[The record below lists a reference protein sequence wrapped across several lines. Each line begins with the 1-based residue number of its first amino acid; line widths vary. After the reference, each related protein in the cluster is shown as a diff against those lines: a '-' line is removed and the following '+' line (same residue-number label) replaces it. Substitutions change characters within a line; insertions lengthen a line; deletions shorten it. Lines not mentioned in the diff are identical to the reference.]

1 MYNIIISNFLFFLA
15 YQVFIISRFIQIS
28 CLRGKTDKS
37 KLYSIIQFELNK
49 KRKRKII
56 IKKK

>member
-28 CLRGKTDKS
+28 CLRGTDNS